1 MINFEENGRKAK
13 IQRCSTIFYYLLITY
28 NKNEFSHSNNQVF
41 NRNYGLDLL
50 KIFAMINII
59 ILHINNSFL
68 NLRVNKNNS
77 KYKNIYLLEVFSF
90 WPVNAFG
97 LISGIVGYKK
107 FKFMNILYIWFEYLF
122 YSVFFSLYLY
132 YKSLINFKIL
142 VLSLFPLGISRFW
155 FVNAYILM
163 YLFLPFTIKSFNLI
177 DKNFFSKMIIFYLF
191 IYSIYHILIEYI
203 IGRTNYDFIN
213 RGYSSLWLIILYII
227 GAYIGIYYIKKQ
239 LFSNLIYLLIYI
251 LFSFITYFYLFY
263 NIDKKGKPNHLLME
277 YYSPT
282 IMIQA
287 LALIFFFSN
296 LKINHKLVRK
306 IILFLNPLNFNVS
319 LIHLTFFRSN
329 IITNIKLFLYIK
341 QLDIRFLILKLY
353 GISLITYLICAF
365 MDYFRN
371 LFFQLLKVKKF
382 CNYIDKKVF
391 N

>member
-1 MINFEENGRKAK
+1 MEEKQKFKDVVA
-13 IQRCSTIFYYLLITY
+13 IY
-28 NKNEFSHSNNQVF
+28 NKNNFSKSDNHLL

-59 ILHINNSFL
+59 NLHINNSFL

-77 KYKNIYLLEVFSF
+77 KYKQIYLLEVFSF

-97 LISGIVGYKK
+97 IISGIVGFKK
-107 FKFMNILYIWFEYLF
+107 FKFMNIIYIWFEYLF
-122 YSVFFSLYLY
+122 YSIIFSIYLY
-132 YKSLINFKIL
+132 FKSLINLKIL
-142 VLSLFPLGISRFW
+142 VLSMFPLGISRFW
-155 FVNAYILM
+155 FVNAYIFM
-163 YLFLPFTIKSFNLI
+163 YLFLPFIIKSFNLM
-177 DKNFFSKMIIFYLF
+177 DKNFFSKMIIFYFF
-191 IYSIYHILIEYI
+191 IYSIYHILIEYM

-227 GAYIGIYYIKKQ
+227 GAYIGIYYIKKHS
-239 LFSNLIYLLIYI
+239 FSNLLYLLIYI
-251 LFSFITYFYLFY
+251 FFSFITYFYLFY
-263 NIDKKGKPNHLLME
+263 NIGKNGKPNHLLME

-329 IITNIKLFLYIK
+329 IIANIKLFYYIK
-341 QLDIRFLILKLY
+341 QLNLRFLILKLY

-365 MDYFRN
+365 IDYFRN
-371 LFFQLLKVKKF
+371 LIFQIIKIKKL
-382 CNYIDKKVF
+382 CNFIEKKVF

>member
-1 MINFEENGRKAK
+1 MEEKQKFKDAV
-13 IQRCSTIFYYLLITY
+13 ITY
-28 NKNEFSHSNNQVF
+28 NKNEFSLSNNQVF

-68 NLRVNKNNS
+68 NLRVNKNNP

-142 VLSLFPLGISRFW
+142 ILSLFPLGISRFW

-213 RGYSSLWLIILYII
+213 RGYSN
-227 GAYIGIYYIKKQ
+227 AY
-239 LFSNLIYLLIYI
+239 
-251 LFSFITYFYLFY
+251 
-263 NIDKKGKPNHLLME
+263 
-277 YYSPT
+277 
-282 IMIQA
+282 
-287 LALIFFFSN
+287 
-296 LKINHKLVRK
+296 R
-306 IILFLNPLNFNVS
+306 
-319 LIHLTFFRSN
+319 
-329 IITNIKLFLYIK
+329 
-341 QLDIRFLILKLY
+341 
-353 GISLITYLICAF
+353 
-365 MDYFRN
+365 
-371 LFFQLLKVKKF
+371 
-382 CNYIDKKVF
+382 
-391 N
+391 

>member
-1 MINFEENGRKAK
+1 MEEKQKFKDAV
-13 IQRCSTIFYYLLITY
+13 ITY
-28 NKNEFSHSNNQVF
+28 NKNEFSLSNNQVF

-68 NLRVNKNNS
+68 NLRVNKNNP

-142 VLSLFPLGISRFW
+142 ILSLFPLGISRFW

-282 IMIQA
+282 IMVQA
-287 LALIFFFSN
+287 LSLIFFFSN
-296 LKINHKLVRK
+296 LQINHKYLRK